1 MHTHPSSCLK
11 RTSDTT
17 ETGFT
22 GETKDS
28 SGTQQVPCLVKSSI
42 PAQSVECSTIGFGE
56 IIEEQL
62 QLEGMRRCFPENTE
76 TYHIKAIRD

>member
-1 MHTHPSSCLK
+1 MHTHSSTSFK
-11 RTSDTT
+11 RISYAT

-28 SGTQQVPCLVKSSI
+28 SGTKRAPCFVKLSI
-42 PAQSVECSTIGFGE
+42 PAQSVECSTIGFGK

-62 QLEGMRRCFPENTE
+62 QLEGMRRCFSENIENTQ
-76 TYHIKAIRD
+76 Y